1 MKDRNSVERNSP
13 SRPMI
18 HTSPTG
24 GRCHLVVCIS
34 ATHYCGLTG
43 AHVPPRTQNANRESR
58 EREREEPPLSLSPP
72 PRFDLEIEFANKSC
86 PHMGQMLFFLY
97 LDFMDR

>member
-1 MKDRNSVERNSP
+1 MKDGNSVERNSP

-18 HTSPTG
+18 HTSPTR

-58 EREREEPPLSLSPP
+58 EREREAPS
-72 PRFDLEIEFANKSC
+72 RFDLEIEFANKSC
-86 PHMGQMLFFLY
+86 GTNG
-97 LDFMDR
+97 

>member
-1 MKDRNSVERNSP
+1 MKDGNSVERNSP

-18 HTSPTG
+18 HTSPTR

-58 EREREEPPLSLSPP
+58 ERERERPPLDSTSKSSL
-72 PRFDLEIEFANKSC
+72 RINRV
-86 PHMGQMLFFLY
+86 GQMVDFLPLFGFYNRLT
-97 LDFMDR
+97 L